1 MQALIIAKEKLTSE
15 THVRDGYRREGLDVT
30 SFTRFTLH
38 SAIEYGAAT
47 SGEDLT
53 EAYER
58 VRAELP
64 GWADG
69 QLHIYNARAGLGQIH
84 KLLDRAI
91 VNCFA

>member
-1 MQALIIAKEKLTSE
+1 MRALTIAKDKLTPE
-15 THVRDGYRREGLDVT
+15 THVRDGYRREGSDVT
-30 SFTRFTLH
+30 RFTRFTLH
-38 SAIEYGAAT
+38 SAIEYGAVV
-47 SGEDLT
+47 SGESVT

-58 VRAELP
+58 VRDELP

-69 QLHIYNARAGLGQIH
+69 QLRNFIARAGLDQIH